1 MFVLNS
7 SQKNNAMGVEQVNQI
22 EKGFLV
28 LQYDNSTSCEHLISR
43 EVDVNCIQFHFCF
56 KGGASFFF
64 NNGSYTLPLIDEHVL
79 LLYNPQRSLP
89 MQARLAPQT
98 KMITILISIQ
108 KFHAL
113 FSHEAQTISFL
124 TGDNINKK
132 YYQDQIISPAM
143 AVILSQMFQHEPNA
157 LMGRLYLKAK
167 VYELF
172 SLYFNPDKQSDIA
185 QCPFLAD
192 EENVRKIHQAKQIV
206 VERMAEPPSLPALA
220 DEVGLSLKRLKDGFK
235 QLYGAPVFQFLLD
248 HIMETARQMLS
259 NGSQNV
265 NEVGLKLGY
274 STSSHFIAAF
284 KKKYGTTPK
293 KYIMSLSS

>member
-1 MFVLNS
+1 MYPKRKK
-7 SQKNNAMGVEQVNQI
+7 KNNAMGVEQLSRI
-22 EKGFLV
+22 EKGFQV
-28 LQYDNSTSCEHLISR
+28 LHFDNSTSSEHVITR

-64 NNGSYTLPLIDEHVL
+64 NNGTYTLPLQDEHVL

-89 MQARLAPQT
+89 MQASLVPKT

-113 FSHEAQTISFL
+113 FSHEAETISFL
-124 TGDNINKK
+124 TGDNRKKK
-132 YYQDQIISPAM
+132 YYQDQIITPAM
-143 AVILSQMFQHEPNA
+143 AVILSQMFQHQPDA

-172 SLYFNPDKQSDIA
+172 SLYFNPEKQSDIA

-206 VERMAEPPSLPALA
+206 VERMAEPPSLAALA
-220 DEVGLSLKRLKDGFK
+220 AEVGLSLKRLKDGFK

-248 HIMETARQMLS
+248 YKMETARQMLS
-259 NGSQNV
+259 NGDQNV

-274 STSSHFIAAF
+274 STASHFIAAF

>member
-1 MFVLNS
+1 
-7 SQKNNAMGVEQVNQI
+7 MGVEQVSQI
-22 EKGFLV
+22 ETGFLV
-28 LQYDNSTSCEHLISR
+28 LQYDNSSSSEQAVSR

-64 NNGSYTLPLIDEHVL
+64 NNGTYTLPLADEHVL
-79 LLYNPQRSLP
+79 LLYNPKRFLP

-98 KMITILISIQ
+98 KMISILISIQ

-113 FSHEAQTISFL
+113 FSHEAETISFL
-124 TGDNINKK
+124 NDENINKK

-143 AVILSQMFQHEPNA
+143 AVILSQMFQHETDA

-172 SLYFNPDKQSDIA
+172 SLYFNPDKKSDIA

-192 EENVRKIHQAKQIV
+192 EENVRKIHRAKQII
-206 VERMAEPPSLPALA
+206 VERMSEPPSLAALA
-220 DEVGLSLKRLKDGFK
+220 DEVGISLKRLKDGFK

-248 HIMETARQMLS
+248 YKMESARQMLS
-259 NGSQNV
+259 DGSQNV